1 VIQAVLDI
9 ITQGL
14 AVGSIYALLALGFA
28 MEYGVSRMSNFAH
41 GDFAM
46 IGAMFFGTSL
56 VGGSIPVPLAFI
68 VVPLISA
75 AVAVTVAWAVYRPVF
90 SAPRVNLFIVGIGTS
105 IFLENTAIVI
115 WGPAT
120 RPFPSLWAGQSIHI
134 AGTVIPVFSMF
145 IVGLLILLTTA
156 VSIFVLKTKAG
167 IASRAVAQDVRTAM
181 LMGVGVN
188 RLIYLTFV
196 IGGILSGL
204 SGVTYAMYFG
214 ITYPLMGFTPI
225 LKAFVAVVAGGIGS
239 LPGAVL
245 GGLVLGLAESV
256 GARYISSG
264 YEDAISFGLLVAILL
279 IRPQGILGK
288 RRLEKV

>member
-1 VIQAVLDI
+1 MQAGIDI
-9 ITQGL
+9 VTQGL

-28 MEYGVSRMSNFAH
+28 MVYGVSRMSNFAH

-46 IGAMFFGTSL
+46 IGAMFFATSL
-56 VGGSIPVPLAFI
+56 VGRSIPVPLAFVI
-68 VVPLISA
+68 VPLIA
-75 AVAVTVAWAVYRPVF
+75 AGVAVTVAWAVYRPVF

-105 IFLENTAIVI
+105 IFLENIAVVI

-120 RPFPSLWAGQSIHI
+120 KPFPSLWAGQSIHI
-134 AGTVIPVFSMF
+134 AGTVVPVLNVF
-145 IVGLLILLTTA
+145 IMGLLVLLTTA
-156 VSIFVLKTKAG
+156 VSIFVMKTKAG
-167 IASRAVAQDVRTAM
+167 IASRAVAQDMRTAM

-204 SGVTYAMYFG
+204 SGVAYAMYFG
-214 ITYPLMGFTPI
+214 IADPLMGFTPI

-245 GGLVLGLAESV
+245 GGLALGLAESV
-256 GARYISSG
+256 GARYISTG

-279 IRPQGILGK
+279 IRPQGMLGK
-288 RRLEKV
+288 RRVEKV

>member
-1 VIQAVLDI
+1 MIQSVIEI

-28 MEYGVSRMSNFAH
+28 MVYGVSRMSNFAH

-46 IGAMFFGTSL
+46 IGAMFFATSL
-56 VGGSIPVPLAFI
+56 VGGSVPVPFAFI

-134 AGTVIPVFSMF
+134 AGTVVPVFSVF
-145 IVGLLILLTTA
+145 IVGLLVLLTTA
-156 VSIFVLKTKAG
+156 VSLFVLKTKAG

-196 IGGILSGL
+196 IGGILSGV

-245 GGLVLGLAESV
+245 GGLVLGLTESV

-279 IRPQGILGK
+279 VRPQGILGK